1 MSRDPRR
8 PLIAAGVLLG
18 AGLGGFFDGIVFH
31 QLLQWH
37 NMFSARLPPDNLLNA
52 KLNMFWDGVFHAAV
66 WLLTV
71 IGLWQAHRVAVRSDV
86 PWSGRTLLGGMA
98 MGWGAFN
105 LIEGLIDHQ
114 LLGLHHVM
122 DAAANHWPA
131 DLAFL
136 ASGVMLLLLGWW
148 LIRTGTSR
156 SHESPRR

>member
-1 MSRDPRR
+1 MSRDQRR
-8 PLIAAGVLLG
+8 PLIVAGVLLG

-52 KLNMFWDGVFHAAV
+52 KVNMFWDGVFHAAV

-71 IGLWQAHRVAVRSDV
+71 IGLWRLHCAALRSDL
-86 PWSGRTLLGGMA
+86 PWSGRALLGSMA
-98 MGWGAFN
+98 CGWGAFN
-105 LIEGLIDHQ
+105 LIEGVIDHQ

-122 DAAANHWPA
+122 EAAANPWPG

-136 ASGVMLLLLGWW
+136 ASGVVLLLLGAW
-148 LIRTGTSR
+148 LLRFSR
-156 SHESPRR
+156 AHRELPR